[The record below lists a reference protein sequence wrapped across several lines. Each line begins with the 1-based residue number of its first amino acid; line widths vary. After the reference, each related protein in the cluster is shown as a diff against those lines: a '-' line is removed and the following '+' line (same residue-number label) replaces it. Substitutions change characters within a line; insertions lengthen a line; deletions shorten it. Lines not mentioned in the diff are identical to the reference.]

1 MATHQIAHSI
11 AKMGRNGDSML
22 VHMQPHEVAGLQA
35 LAQQHGTSL
44 TINPHTGMP
53 EAFSLGGLFKAAL
66 PIAAGAFL
74 GPAGMGLSAL
84 QAGLV
89 TGAAAF
95 ALTGDP
101 MQGVTAGFGGY
112 GGAGLGQN
120 LSAYGKVAGPES
132 VAGPA
137 VTGANLSSSVPGTT
151 GVSAFTDGAA
161 SAGLSSTGTMAGTVP
176 YSGYLGQAGTS
187 TAGIGADM
195 SFKPTNLVSSTGSTA
210 IPKTPFTGGVQSA
223 SGLDNMTSGVKRI
236 FGSAPPAGSTYATGT
251 GTGFSGYSD
260 FAKQGYYDAAGELVK
275 PSLVQ
280 DALTVGMP
288 IATEAM
294 KVEPLKAPTSVGTS
308 FNYQGPY
315 TAQNRNMRMPTVE
328 QQRSI
333 AAAGSPEY
341 AYYGDTNPYPGF
353 NVAPGYA
360 DGGSINSDNAPPP
373 VLSQDGYG
381 LGRLNAMATGDAM
394 RFDNGGLIPTV
405 GGPEYAYE
413 LSAAAGKNYAAA
425 PTDLAQVAQAGTAQ
439 DNTAPGLSG
448 ILGIQQQ
455 ATNATMDPM
464 GRLTGTGMNQ
474 SNRSFGT
481 FNTLGANNRSGNITG
496 SAGSVGGI
504 GRLAQQSTPT
514 AAPQSAPRAL
524 TMQDYIDA
532 ARRQYNPNATL
543 EAINTFGTPELAQLS
558 NINPQAPQLKAAGGG
573 IHALRSGGKA
583 QPGGYLDGKGD
594 GMSDSIPA
602 TIEGKQPARL
612 ADGEFVIPADV
623 VSHLG
628 NGSSKAGAK
637 HLYSMM
643 DKVRKA
649 RTGKVAQGKKI
660 NPSKYLTA

>member
-1 MATHQIAHSI
+1 MATHQIAQSI

-22 VHMQPHEVAGLQA
+22 VHMQPREVAGLQA

-53 EAFSLGGLFKAAL
+53 EAFSLGGLFKAIA

-74 GPAGMGLSAL
+74 GPGGAAIFDSAL
-84 QAGLV
+84 TAGLAV
-89 TGAAAF
+89 GAGAF

-101 MQGVTAGFGGY
+101 MQAVSAGLGGY
-112 GGAGLGQN
+112 GGANLGAN

-151 GVSAFTDGAA
+151 GVGAFTEGAGT
-161 SAGLSSTGTMAGTVP
+161 AGLSSTGSMASTVP
-176 YSGYLGQAGTS
+176 YSGYVGQAGTS

-195 SFKPTNLVSSTGSTA
+195 SFKPTNLVSSTGATA
-210 IPKTPFTGGVQSA
+210 VPKTPFTGGVQSA
-223 SGLDNMTSGVKRI
+223 SGLDNMSSGVKRI
-236 FGSAPPAGSTYATGT
+236 FGTAPPAGSTYATGT

-260 FAKQGYYDAAGELVK
+260 FAKQGYYDAAGNLVK
-275 PSLVQ
+275 PSLTQ

-288 IATEAM
+288 IAMEAM
-294 KVEPLKAPTSVGTS
+294 RVEPLKAPTSVGKE
-308 FNYQGPY
+308 FNYKGPY
-315 TAQNRNMRMPTVE
+315 TAQDRNTRMPTIEE
-328 QQRSI
+328 QRAI

-341 AYYGDTNPYPGF
+341 AYYGNSNPYPGF

-360 DGGSINSDNAPPP
+360 DGGSINSDNSPPP

-381 LGRLNAMATGDAM
+381 LGRLNAMANSGTSYAGGGAIA
-394 RFDNGGLIPTV
+394 FDNGGAIPTI
-405 GGPEYAYE
+405 GGPETAYRM
-413 LSAAAGKNYAAA
+413 SDAAGANYAVA
-425 PTDLAQVAQAGTAQ
+425 PTDLAKVAEAGSVKDTAAQ
-439 DNTAPGLSG
+439 ESSLPGLGG
-448 ILGIQQQ
+448 ILGIQRQ
-455 ATNATMDPM
+455 AANATTDPM
-464 GRLTGTGMNQ
+464 GRITGTGINQ
-474 SNRSFGT
+474 LNRGF
-481 FNTLGANNRSGNITG
+481 
-496 SAGSVGGI
+496 GSVYNGVFGPLH
-504 GRLAQQSTPT
+504 RLMQQSAPT
-514 AAPQSAPRAL
+514 QQTAPRAL
-524 TMQDYIDA
+524 TMQDYIDT

-543 EAINTFGTPELAQLS
+543 ETINTPGAPELAQMT

-573 IHALRSGGKA
+573 IHALRSGGKT

-637 HLYSMM
+637 HLYKMM

-649 RTGKVAQGKKI
+649 RTGKVSQGKQI
-660 NPSKYLTA
+660 NPNKYLSA